1 MLTDLRLAFRHL
13 AQARGFAAIAT
24 FTLAVG
30 IGAST
35 AMFSA
40 LRALVVEPFNYPQS
54 ERIVHVWSGDG
65 WPLSPADFHDLQAQS
80 ASFQHFGAYD
90 PSTVNVGLENAQAVP
105 GVRATAGVLEAFG
118 VAPHRGRLIEPADC
132 VVGAPRV
139 ALIGHKLWQQTFGG
153 DPAIVGRAVRL
164 NGADVTV
171 IGIMPAGFEFAAPWM
186 RTEDCQVWLPRSF
199 DAEELKRRDSHYL
212 CGIAR
217 LKEGVSV
224 TAADTE
230 IKGIGKRLTELY
242 PNSNSRKHFLVRTLL
257 YEMTRDLGRRV
268 WLLFGAV
275 ALVLLVACA
284 NVASMLLARSARRQG
299 EFGVRI
305 ALGATPGRLIRL
317 ALTESFV
324 LAGLGA
330 ALGLALAYGG
340 IEVLRAITPASAARK
355 AAISLDGLAVLFATG
370 TVILTALLAGLPP
383 ALAAART
390 SLVGIIRSDARG
402 AAGSRSR
409 HAMLRALLV
418 AQIAVAF
425 VLANGAA
432 LFSASYFKIL
442 DQNRLLTTDLVLTAR
457 LNLRGDAYKENAAR
471 VRFWQRLEERL
482 AAIPGVT
489 AVGLTSK
496 MPLGG
501 GNNTDALVNDQTYD
515 PTQRRMSVERSS
527 VSPGYFDALGIKLV
541 RGRHLTPADDMNADG
556 VLGVVVNRA
565 MVEKAWPDRDP
576 IGQVFRANMPE
587 KPWYTATV
595 VGVVESTRQW
605 GATEEPQPEMFTTPP
620 RHWGSSVHLNL
631 RSTRPAA
638 ALAPLLRE
646 AVAEL
651 DRELPLQDI
660 RTLNQLVRDS
670 TASERAVAGLV
681 NFFMAVA
688 LGLVAVGLYGTL
700 SYHIAQRTREIGVRL
715 AIGAKAGDI
724 LRLVFGQGLRWVG
737 LGLLG
742 GIAGTLALTK
752 VLKTLVYGMDGIA
765 AAPLALATV
774 TVGLAAC
781 VAIAVPAWRAA
792 RLDPLHALRID

>member
-1 MLTDLRLAFRHL
+1 MLTDLRLALRQL
-13 AQARGFAAIAT
+13 AKARGFAAIAII
-24 FTLAVG
+24 TLAVG

-40 LRALVVEPFNYPQS
+40 LRALVVQPFNYPNS
-54 ERIVHVWSGDG
+54 DAIVHVWSGDG
-65 WPLSPADFHDLQAQS
+65 WPLSPADFHDLKAQS
-80 ASFQHFGAYD
+80 NSFQHFGVYD
-90 PSTVNVGLENAQAVP
+90 PSTANIGLENAQAVP

-118 VAPHRGRLIEPADC
+118 VAPQRGRLIEAADC

-139 ALIGHKLWQQTFGG
+139 VIISHQLWQQTFGG
-153 DPAIVGRAVRL
+153 DPGLVGRAIRV
-164 NGADVTV
+164 NGTDATV

-186 RTEDCQVWLPRSF
+186 RTDDCQVWLPRSF

-217 LKEGVSV
+217 LRDDVAV
-224 TAADTE
+224 TTADTE
-230 IKGIGKRLTELY
+230 IKGIGTRLAALY
-242 PNSNSRKHFLVRTLL
+242 PDSNTRKKFLVRPLL

-275 ALVLLVACA
+275 ALVLLIACA

-305 ALGATPGRLIRL
+305 ALGATRGRLMRL

-330 ALGLALAYGG
+330 LLGLGLAYGG
-340 IEVLRAITPASAARK
+340 IEVMRAIAPASEARK
-355 AAISLDGLAVLFATG
+355 AAISLDALALLFAVG
-370 TVILTALLAGLPP
+370 TVVLTALLAGLPP

-390 SLVGIIRSDARG
+390 SLAGVIRQDARG
-402 AAGSRSR
+402 ATGSRSR
-409 HAMLRALLV
+409 HAMLRSLLV

-442 DQNRLLTTDLVLTAR
+442 EQNQLLTTDHVLTAR
-457 LNLRGDAYKENAAR
+457 LNLRGDLYKENAAR
-471 VRFWQRLEERL
+471 VRFWERLEERL

-489 AVGLTSK
+489 AVGLTTK
-496 MPLGG
+496 MPLSG

-515 PTQRRMSVERSS
+515 PAQRRMSVERASIT
-527 VSPGYFDALGIKLV
+527 PGYFETMGLKLV
-541 RGRHLTPADDMNADG
+541 RGRNLTPADDMNEDG

-576 IGQVFRANMPE
+576 IGQVFRANMPT

-605 GATEEPQPEMFTTPP
+605 GATELPQPEMFTTPP
-620 RHWGSSVHLNL
+620 RHWGSSVHINL
-631 RSTRPAA
+631 RSTRPAS
-638 ALAPLLRE
+638 ALAPLLRQ

-651 DRELPLQDI
+651 DREQPLQNI
-660 RTLNQLVRDS
+660 RTLNQVVRDS

-700 SYHIAQRTREIGVRL
+700 SYHVAQRTREIGVRL
-715 AIGAKAGDI
+715 ALGAVGRDI
-724 LRLVFGQGLRWVG
+724 LHLVFGQGLRWVA
-737 LGLLG
+737 LGLVLG
-742 GIAGTLALTK
+742 LAGTVALTQ
-752 VLKTLVYGMDGIA
+752 VLKTLVYGMDGLA
-765 AAPLALATV
+765 VAPLALAALI
-774 TVGLAAC
+774 VGAAAC
-781 VAIAVPAWRAA
+781 VAIVLPAWRAA
-792 RLDPLHALRID
+792 KMNPLHALHTD